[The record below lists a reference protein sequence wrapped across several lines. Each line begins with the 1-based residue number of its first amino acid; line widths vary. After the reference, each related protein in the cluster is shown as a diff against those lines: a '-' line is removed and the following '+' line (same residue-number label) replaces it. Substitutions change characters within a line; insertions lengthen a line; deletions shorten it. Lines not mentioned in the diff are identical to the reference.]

1 MTDDPRTAI
10 RAAIR
15 RRRRQLGLTQDEF
28 SALAGLTRV
37 TYNRIEKGH
46 RRIRLEE
53 LSGLCAVVGCS
64 VGDLV
69 EDKDLASTLETAA
82 RALLGRPPG
91 S

>member
-1 MTDDPRTAI
+1 
-10 RAAIR
+10 
-15 RRRRQLGLTQDEF
+15 
-28 SALAGLTRV
+28 V